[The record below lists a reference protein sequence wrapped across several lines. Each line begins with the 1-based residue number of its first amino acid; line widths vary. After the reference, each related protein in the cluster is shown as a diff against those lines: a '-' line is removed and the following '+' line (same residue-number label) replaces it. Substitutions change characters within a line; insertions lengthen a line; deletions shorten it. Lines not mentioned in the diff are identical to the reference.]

1 MSNNAKYSLLLILQS
16 LFWGVGNPVLKIA
29 MFTIPPLWCLF
40 FRFGLACLIFVVVFY
55 RRLKEQFALKHL
67 KGGLLV
73 GLSFAAAYIFAAFS
87 LQLTE
92 ATISGFLMSLAVM
105 FIPFV
110 TWVLFHRRPRPA
122 AFLAIAVTACGMYL
136 LCGGGDLSFGWGE
149 LLAVASSFCSALMF
163 TTTERYVND
172 VGPELLGVMQTGV
185 TALIALVLALLLED
199 LDLAAV
205 SGVGWLS
212 VTYMAFLGTCATCFI
227 QNYALRSVRALTAS
241 FIYCLEPVF
250 SAIASF
256 FMLGEHTGLL
266 GLIGAALI
274 IAGIMLANILGAAE
288 SKPSQ

>member
-40 FRFGLACLIFVVVFY
+40 FRFGGACLIFIAVFY
-55 RRLKEQFALKHL
+55 RRLKEQFAFRHL

-73 GLSFAAAYIFAAFS
+73 GLSFAAAYICAAFS

-92 ATISGFLMSLAVM
+92 ATISGFLMGLAVM
-105 FIPFV
+105 FIPFIS
-110 TWVLFHRRPRPA
+110 WVLFRRRPRPA

-163 TTTERYVND
+163 TTTEHYVND

-199 LDLAAV
+199 LDLVAV

-212 VTYMAFLGTCATCFI
+212 VAYMALLGTCATCFI

-274 IAGIMLANILGAAE
+274 ICGIMLANVLGAAE
-288 SKPSQ
+288 NKPAQ